1 MADYQASNNTNF
13 IQAKVTDCILYKFQK
28 SEQVSLMAQFVEF
41 NYYESLFQ
49 PIIKAT
55 LLVNDT
61 ISLHTNFPLVGEETI
76 EITIENTIDDK
87 NDPRLATP
95 TTTAVQN
102 ITTHK
107 FMVSDVRRIVPDDKS
122 RSAMFALDL
131 YSMEYY
137 HNSRFSVQRAY
148 RETYDQIV
156 PKILKEYLQTE
167 PEKINT
173 FNFEPAKGVVTT
185 VVPNLSPLETIK
197 WMAQRA
203 VPNDSSHFNY
213 MFFETMEGFHF
224 ETLQKLYKQTG
235 QKKSYIYF
243 SDMTEAARAATTP
256 AQRTS
261 LDQCSVTGIEF
272 AKRYSTTEKIVS
284 GFYENEYLE
293 IDIFNRRINSTVT
306 EAPDKPKY
314 GMTDKQI
321 NTPEFIKATKTGNS
335 GPGDRTRVVYT
346 VSQNGGDDPGQ
357 PNYWNAKFGE
367 AVRGL
372 SALSQV
378 QNIISLPGDTR
389 VHAGQMISLE
399 LPEFHGF
406 NNVNADYYLSGDYI
420 ITDIHH
426 VLSSGMTHLMVLSI
440 SRDTFENDIRKQS
453 LYKTGQVNNG

>member
-1 MADYQASNNTNF
+1 MADYQAASNVNF

-28 SEQVSLMAQFVEF
+28 SEKVSLMAQFVEF

-61 ISLHTNFPLVGEETI
+61 ISLHTNFPLLGEETV

-87 NDPRLATP
+87 NDSRVTTP

-107 FMVSDVRRIVPDDKS
+107 FMVSDVRRLVPDDKS
-122 RSAMFALDL
+122 RSAIYALDL

-137 HNSRFSVQRAY
+137 HNSRQSVQKAY

-167 PEKINT
+167 ATKINT
-173 FNFEPAKGVVTT
+173 FNFEPAKGIVTT
-185 VVPNLSPLETIK
+185 VVPNMQPLAAIR
-197 WMAQRA
+197 WLAQRA
-203 VPNDSSHFNY
+203 VPNDATHFNY
-213 MFFETMEGFHF
+213 MFFETMDGFHF
-224 ETLQKLYKQTG
+224 ETLQKMYKQTG

-243 SDMTEAARAATTP
+243 SDMTESARAATTS

-261 LDQCSVTGIEF
+261 LDQCSVTAIEF
-272 AKRYSTTEKIVS
+272 AKRYSTTEKIVT
-284 GFYENEYLE
+284 GFYENEYFE
-293 IDIFNRRINSTVT
+293 IDIFNKKVTSTPT
-306 EAPDKPKY
+306 EVPDKPKY

-321 NTPEFIKATKTGNS
+321 NTTEFIKATKTGGTN
-335 GPGDRTRVVYT
+335 PGDKTRVLYT
-346 VSQNGGDDPGQ
+346 VGQNGGDDPSQ
-357 PNYWNAKFGE
+357 PNYWNTKFGE
-367 AVRGL
+367 SVRSL
-372 SALSQV
+372 SALGQV
-378 QNIISLPGDTR
+378 QNVISLPGDTR
-389 VHAGQMISLE
+389 VHAGMMINLE

-406 NNVNADYYLSGDYI
+406 NNASADYYLSGDYI

-426 VLSSGMTHLMVLSI
+426 ILSAGMTHLMVLSI

-453 LYKTGQVNNG
+453 LYNTGQTN